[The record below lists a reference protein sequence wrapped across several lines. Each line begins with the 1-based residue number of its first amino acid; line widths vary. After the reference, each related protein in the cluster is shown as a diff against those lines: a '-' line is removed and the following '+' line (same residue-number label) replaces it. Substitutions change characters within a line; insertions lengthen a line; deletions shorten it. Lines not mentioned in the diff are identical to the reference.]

1 MTGNRKKDIL
11 VDIYIY
17 IYLWGNE
24 NWVAITTE
32 CRRVLT
38 RGTAT
43 RRLHTNC
50 LVIKGRL
57 RKINSKRGEEIFVVT
72 GSGNRPVSRGY
83 RSSLS
88 RAFVISI
95 RPKRILPRPLSNPF
109 FFLSLSLSFFFTRLS
124 TRPASTTQSWHRF
137 LLFLIDL
144 FRETWL
150 HLERILNIVQQQFER
165 CNHGNLNRRD
175 LVLDARNF
183 PIFELVFPW
192 F

>member
-1 MTGNRKKDIL
+1 MRKRKLGRDHD
-11 VDIYIY
+11 VM
-17 IYLWGNE
+17 
-24 NWVAITTE
+24 E

-109 FFLSLSLSFFFTRLS
+109 FFLSLSLFFFYSLIHSARLDYTILTPIS
-124 TRPASTTQSWHRF
+124 PVPDRSVSRNLAPPGTNLEYRPTTVRK
-137 LLFLIDL
+137 
-144 FRETWL
+144 
-150 HLERILNIVQQQFER
+150 V
-165 CNHGNLNRRD
+165 
-175 LVLDARNF
+175 
-183 PIFELVFPW
+183 
-192 F
+192 

>member
-1 MTGNRKKDIL
+1 MERVVRVELEVVWVICDRKQEERYSCRY
-11 VDIYIY
+11 IYIY
-17 IYLWGNE
+17 IFMRKRKLGRDHD
-24 NWVAITTE
+24 VME

-109 FFLSLSLSFFFTRLS
+109 FFLSLSLFFYSLIHSARLDY
-124 TRPASTTQSWHRF
+124 T
-137 LLFLIDL
+137 
-144 FRETWL
+144 
-150 HLERILNIVQQQFER
+150 ILTPISPVPDR
-165 CNHGNLNRRD
+165 SVSRNL
-175 LVLDARNF
+175 A
-183 PIFELVFPW
+183 PPGTES
-192 F
+192 